1 MIALRLLF
9 VFMSNIAFNIWV
21 NYEAYDSLHHYKT
34 NHLDIN
40 DEVGGQKYKDGLIVL
55 ITFTVVGGLFLI
67 ATPFFIL
74 YCCYMYVCSFLLN
87 CKNNTASTR
96 KTRLKDVM
104 REYEN
109 VYMQTKIRKYC
120 LIRNR
125 HGLDVRHINAEDNV
139 LHYIGK
145 WYNDLALWLK
155 NDFFP
160 YV

>member
-74 YCCYMYVCSFLLN
+74 YCCYRYVCSFLLN

-109 VYMQTKIRKYC
+109 VYMQTKIR
-120 LIRNR
+120 NT
-125 HGLDVRHINAEDNV
+125 V
-139 LHYIGK
+139 
-145 WYNDLALWLK
+145 
-155 NDFFP
+155 
-160 YV
+160 